1 MKTRWAAFAASLVL
15 LAGCPKDPRA
25 CNPACGDV
33 PPSDV
38 VDERDA
44 ERMDTY
50 DGDVRDGDV
59 RDGDVR
65 DGDVPGGDAGTGTSL
80 TTTFVSGSVFGNSGA
95 TSIHGQL
102 VWHGAVRGQSNDG
115 QTKIEAFFR

>member
-38 VDERDA
+38 VDERAA

-50 DGDVRDGDV
+50 AGDVRDGDV

-65 DGDVPGGDAGTGTSL
+65 DGRLALDARRG
-80 TTTFVSGSVFGNSGA
+80 VQRRRGA
-95 TSIHGQL
+95 HLRRRALRQP
-102 VWHGAVRGQSNDG
+102 V
-115 QTKIEAFFR
+115 